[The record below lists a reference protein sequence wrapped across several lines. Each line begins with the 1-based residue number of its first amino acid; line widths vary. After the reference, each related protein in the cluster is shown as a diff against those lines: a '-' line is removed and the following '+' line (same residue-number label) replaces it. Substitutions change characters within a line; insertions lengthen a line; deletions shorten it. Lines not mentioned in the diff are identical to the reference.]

1 MAHIT
6 ITDNGKVAM
15 DLESDVIIVS
25 ALTPDGAGPQV
36 SALLNGNAF
45 ECAAVIFGAIDA
57 TQGIFDKYPPIR
69 SAVEM
74 IQETPEA
81 RTVEEMEPWQ

>member
-6 ITDNGKVAM
+6 ITDNGKTVM
-15 DLESDVIIVS
+15 DIESNVIIAS
-25 ALTPDGAGPQV
+25 AVTPDGAGPHV

-57 TQGIFDKYPPIR
+57 TQGILDKYPQIR

-81 RTVEEMEPWQ
+81 RTVEERELW

>member
-6 ITDNGKVAM
+6 IVDNGKTVM
-15 DLESDVIIVS
+15 DIESDVIIAS
-25 ALTPDGAGPQV
+25 AVTPDGAGPQV

-45 ECAAVIFGAIDA
+45 ECAAAIFGTIDA
-57 TQGIFDKYPPIR
+57 AQRIFDKYPPIR

-74 IQETPEA
+74 IQETPEG
-81 RTVEEMEPWQ
+81 RTVKEVETW